1 MGAWFS
7 AVRVKQGLLFRCVLA
22 TVFVF
27 AALLLNSLPPAQS
40 LPFLFF
46 FAAVALTARI
56 CGFGPAIYATIF
68 SAVVADYF
76 FLPPK
81 FAWAITGSTVLQL
94 LLFAT
99 VCLVIISIAKQKSTA
114 ERAAEEHRARLAAII
129 ESSDDAILSK

>member
-27 AALLLNSLPPAQS
+27 AALLLNSVPPAQN

-46 FAAVALTARI
+46 FAAVALTARV
-56 CGFGPAIYATIF
+56 CGFGPAAYATVL
-68 SAVVADYF
+68 SALVADYF

-81 FAWAITGSTVLQL
+81 FAWALSGSDIFRL

-99 VCLVIISIAKQKSTA
+99 VCLVIISI
-114 ERAAEEHRARLAAII
+114 
-129 ESSDDAILSK
+129 